1 MSSGWEATWTARD
14 GNGWDP
20 ADPSSGN
27 GWEKQALFDHDDRAL
42 PAMEWFGHRGGAAP
56 EHRFAVQP
64 PCRARALT
72 PDKLPA
78 VRDTSTPGAA
88 QWAGAGDEEAR
99 RGGRWT
105 TC

>member
-42 PAMEWFGHRGGAAP
+42 PAMEWFGHRGGGPRAPFRRSTALPRKGVDSGQAARSTGH
-56 EHRFAVQP
+56 EH
-64 PCRARALT
+64 
-72 PDKLPA
+72 
-78 VRDTSTPGAA
+78 PGR
-88 QWAGAGDEEAR
+88 GTVGGRRRRGSPAR
-99 RGGRWT
+99 R
-105 TC
+105 